1 MFSED
6 YSDTVSP
13 YIVLEMFKKIEKEKE
28 EALKQVEFQ
37 LHIQKINNHF
47 VCVKTVE
54 GVEPLTPAPV
64 ISSKDLKDK
73 KMLVSAKIIE
83 RMLNLNT

>member
-1 MFSED
+1 MKAVTYCQGLSDQYFSED

-37 LHIQKINNHF
+37 LHI
-47 VCVKTVE
+47 
-54 GVEPLTPAPV
+54 
-64 ISSKDLKDK
+64 
-73 KMLVSAKIIE
+73 
-83 RMLNLNT
+83 

>member
-1 MFSED
+1 M
-6 YSDTVSP
+6 
-13 YIVLEMFKKIEKEKE
+13 M
-28 EALKQVEFQ
+28 A
-37 LHIQKINNHF
+37 
-47 VCVKTVE
+47 VKTTE
-54 GVEPLTPAPV
+54 GIEPLTPAPV

>member
-1 MFSED
+1 MLF
-6 YSDTVSP
+6 
-13 YIVLEMFKKIEKEKE
+13 
-28 EALKQVEFQ
+28 
-37 LHIQKINNHF
+37 
-47 VCVKTVE
+47 VKTTE

-64 ISSKDLKDK
+64 ISRKDLKER